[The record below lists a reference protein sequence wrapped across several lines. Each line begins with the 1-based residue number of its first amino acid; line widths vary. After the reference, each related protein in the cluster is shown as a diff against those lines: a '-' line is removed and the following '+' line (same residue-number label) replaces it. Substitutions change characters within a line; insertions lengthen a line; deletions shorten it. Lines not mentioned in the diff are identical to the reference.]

1 MQEIMKYVILFFFYS
16 FGGWCLESTY
26 CSIGEKKLINRGFL
40 TGPLCPIYGT
50 AAVVMAVLIYP
61 LRDTPLLVFVFGI
74 IVCDVVEYITSYL
87 MEKLFNARWWDYT
100 YEFCNLNGRI
110 SLKHSLHWGV
120 VSVVFV
126 LLVHPAVENLYN
138 KIDSAYMPYILS
150 VILIIFTLDL
160 MNAVRKAMDFRKL
173 RNKISKITDLLSVNV
188 TNIKN
193 IVGDKYSVIETELSK
208 QKDKIKDFS
217 LQFEETK
224 LQLESILEA
233 KTKRKGKG
241 KKNSFP
247 VRLLSNYPNLE
258 KIFSKQTDKLQ
269 DLVNDL
275 KANIYEGEEK
285 Y

>member
-1 MQEIMKYVILFFFYS
+1 MQEIIKYIILFFFYS

-61 LRDTPLLVFVFGI
+61 LRETPLLVFLFGI
-74 IVCDVVEYITSYL
+74 IVCDIVEYITSYL

-126 LLVHPAVENLYN
+126 LMIHPSVENLYN
-138 KIDSAYMPYILS
+138 KINSAYIPYILA

-160 MNAVRKAMDFRKL
+160 INAVRKAMDFRKL
-173 RNKISKITDLLSVNV
+173 RMKMANMTDLLSDNIS
-188 TNIKN
+188 NIKN
-193 IVGDKYSVIETELSK
+193 IVGDKYTVIQTELLK
-208 QKDKIKDFS
+208 QKDRISEFS
-217 LQFEETK
+217 YQFEDMK
-224 LQLESILEA
+224 RQLENLLES
-233 KTKRKGKG
+233 KTKRKNNKR
-241 KKNSFP
+241 SLP
-247 VRLLSNYPNLE
+247 ARLLSNYPNLE
-258 KIFSKQTDKLQ
+258 NIFRKQTEKLQ
-269 DLVNDL
+269 VLINDL